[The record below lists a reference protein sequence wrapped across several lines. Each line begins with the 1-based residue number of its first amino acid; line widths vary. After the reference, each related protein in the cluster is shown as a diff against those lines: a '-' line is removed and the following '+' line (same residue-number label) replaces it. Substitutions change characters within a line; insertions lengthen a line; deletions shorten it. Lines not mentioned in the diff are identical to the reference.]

1 MNNSTSTSCRLQ
13 TKFWDSQLSFALKHT
28 LFKQAS
34 TSGANFNNQRNDC
47 DHECKNDDTNKQ
59 AKIWTG
65 KLTDVIKNGCSS
77 PSTLYKTQKCV
88 EGIPP
93 VTSNPPLFCCPF
105 CEKAK
110 QTKNHGGPRSMKE
123 IIIPGQM
130 FHMDISFVSGPSNLK
145 QILENG
151 TKPNKTI
158 KKSREGYIGFLTI
171 IDAAS

>member
-1 MNNSTSTSCRLQ
+1 MEVDNIDDVFPCKTEESQQAVNNSTSTLCQLQ
-13 TKFWDSQLSFALKHT
+13 TKSWDSQLSFALKHT

-34 TSGANFNNQRNDC
+34 TSGTDFTTQRNKC
-47 DHECKNDDTNKQ
+47 DHECKNDDTNEQ

-65 KLTDVIKNGCSS
+65 KLTDVIKNTELWHMKYGCSS

-130 FHMDISFVSGPSNLK
+130 FHRDI
-145 QILENG
+145 
-151 TKPNKTI
+151 
-158 KKSREGYIGFLTI
+158 
-171 IDAAS
+171 